1 MLMRSQANQ
10 MKRKVTLMTHDR
22 CLGRSARVV
31 FAFLIV
37 ATFGVV
43 GLGWRCAVAQDQLR
57 EGAPVQLN
65 SGMPF
70 ERQGIT
76 VDQNLGSKIPLNLP
90 LTDSQGRRVK
100 TGYFIDGKKPTIIT
114 LNYSDCPMLCNV
126 QLNQLTQSL
135 DKLSLK
141 IGQDFQVLTV
151 SIDPRESTSRIRET
165 KEKYVG
171 TMPNQPAASSGWA
184 FCTAK
189 QPIITKLADILGFR
203 YKYDRANKQFNH
215 PAMLAFISPE
225 GVITRYSLQVDFPPD
240 QLKMALVE
248 AGEGSVGSP
257 VDQFILWCYS
267 YDPSSNSYTPAAWK
281 IMRVSGAVMVCVTL
295 ACLLPFWVGRRR
307 DPLAEQSQE
316 ALAAENVVDSDEHPA
331 NNH

>member
-1 MLMRSQANQ
+1 MS
-10 MKRKVTLMTHDR
+10 RKATLTMPDR
-22 CLGRSARVV
+22 FARL
-31 FAFLIV
+31 AFTILI
-37 ATFGVV
+37 AAASLAV
-43 GLGWRCAVAQDQLR
+43 GLGWQRAVAQQQLR
-57 EGAPVQLN
+57 DGAPVQLN
-65 SGMPF
+65 NSLPM
-70 ERQGIT
+70 ERKGVT
-76 VDQNLGSKIPLNLP
+76 VDQNLGARIPLNLP

-100 TGYFIDGKKPTIIT
+100 TGYFIDGQKPTIIT

-141 IGQDFQVLTV
+141 IGQDFQLLTV
-151 SIDPRESTSRIRET
+151 SIDPREPTSKIRET

-171 TMPNQPAASSGWA
+171 TMPNQPGASSGWA

-189 QPIITKLADILGFR
+189 QPIITRLADVLGFR
-203 YKYDRANKQFNH
+203 YKYDRNSKQYNH
-215 PAMLAFISPE
+215 PAMLAFVSPE

-281 IMRVSGAVMVCVTL
+281 IMRVSGAAMICVTL
-295 ACLLPFWVGRRR
+295 ACLLPYWVGRRR
-307 DPLAEQSQE
+307 DPQGEH
-316 ALAAENVVDSDEHPA
+316 AAEESDTESSTESDNQKSDSH
-331 NNH
+331 

>member
-1 MLMRSQANQ
+1 
-10 MKRKVTLMTHDR
+10 MTRDR
-22 CLGRSARVV
+22 VAELSTRLAWMI
-31 FAFLIV
+31 FIV
-37 ATFGVV
+37 AAVAVV
-43 GLGWRCAVAQDQLR
+43 GPGSDCAVAQDQFR
-57 EGAPVQLN
+57 EGAAVQLN
-65 SGMPF
+65 NAVPS

-76 VDQNLGSKIPLNLP
+76 VDQNLGAKVPLNLP
-90 LTDSQGRRVK
+90 LADSQGRRVK
-100 TGYFIDGKKPTIIT
+100 TGDFIDGKKPTIVT

-141 IGQDFQVLTV
+141 IGEDFQLLTV
-151 SIDPRESTSRIRET
+151 SIDPNESTARIRET
-165 KEKYVG
+165 KEKYVT

-189 QPIITKLADILGFR
+189 QAMITRLADVLGFR
-203 YKYDRANKQFNH
+203 YKYDRGSKQFNH

-225 GVITRYSLQVDFPPD
+225 GVITRYSLQIDFPPD

-267 YDPSSNSYTPAAWK
+267 YDPESNSYTPVAWK
-281 IMRVSGAVMVCVTL
+281 IMRVSGAAMVFVTL

-307 DPLAEQSQE
+307 DPQGAQVAEEQSATE
-316 ALAAENVVDSDEHPA
+316 GVVESVDQ
-331 NNH
+331 